1 MVNYKIR
8 NKNIKDLVESD
19 FYKDMYAKMEDYHE
33 TEFMENKSAFIFN
46 TILLTSQLI
55 ENPEKIKRVVEF
67 FKRKLS
73 CYKVFERHFFC
84 KIGIRNRKRV

>member
-19 FYKDMYAKMEDYHE
+19 FYKDMYAKMKDYHK

-55 ENPEKIKRVVEF
+55 ENPEQIKRVVENF
-67 FKRKLS
+67 LKENYSAGGYLKDIFLQNW
-73 CYKVFERHFFC
+73 Y
-84 KIGIRNRKRV
+84 